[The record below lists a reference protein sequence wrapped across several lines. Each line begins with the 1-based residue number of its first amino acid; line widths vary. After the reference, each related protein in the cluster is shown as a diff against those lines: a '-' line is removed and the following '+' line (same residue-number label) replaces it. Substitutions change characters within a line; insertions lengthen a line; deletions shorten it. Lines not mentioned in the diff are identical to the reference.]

1 MPGRS
6 DYEERK
12 QARIDR
18 LNGAAS
24 KARQESD
31 KQYQHSHDLVKD
43 IPLGQPN
50 IIGRPALP
58 RLREKSFN
66 ALGKAVENDEKAA
79 YYTDRAEAA
88 ESNTA
93 ISSDDPEAI
102 QKLKEKLAALEAKRE
117 RIKAYNKEARKNGTE
132 KAPWYELPYTGKAI
146 KDVKERIAKLEA
158 VDAMPAELIEF
169 ERGEIESDPETN
181 RVMVRFD
188 ERQPDDVIDKF
199 KANGFKWASSVGAW
213 QRIRTPGTWRLLKRL
228 CGIERNDIQED
239 STDGQDV

>member
-66 ALGKAVENDEKAA
+66 ALGKMDKTYNRRITRSTIRSE
-79 YYTDRAEAA
+79 TRAKSSLELTPRGCA
-88 ESNTA
+88 E
-93 ISSDDPEAI
+93 
-102 QKLKEKLAALEAKRE
+102 
-117 RIKAYNKEARKNGTE
+117 
-132 KAPWYELPYTGKAI
+132 
-146 KDVKERIAKLEA
+146 
-158 VDAMPAELIEF
+158 
-169 ERGEIESDPETN
+169 
-181 RVMVRFD
+181 
-188 ERQPDDVIDKF
+188 
-199 KANGFKWASSVGAW
+199 
-213 QRIRTPGTWRLLKRL
+213 
-228 CGIERNDIQED
+228 
-239 STDGQDV
+239 

>member
-66 ALGKAVENDEKAA
+66 AL
-79 YYTDRAEAA
+79 
-88 ESNTA
+88 
-93 ISSDDPEAI
+93 
-102 QKLKEKLAALEAKRE
+102 L
-117 RIKAYNKEARKNGTE
+117 
-132 KAPWYELPYTGKAI
+132 
-146 KDVKERIAKLEA
+146 
-158 VDAMPAELIEF
+158 
-169 ERGEIESDPETN
+169 
-181 RVMVRFD
+181 
-188 ERQPDDVIDKF
+188 
-199 KANGFKWASSVGAW
+199 
-213 QRIRTPGTWRLLKRL
+213 
-228 CGIERNDIQED
+228 
-239 STDGQDV
+239 